1 MLKATHYFKE
11 KGKRGYK
18 RMSISTSEDG
28 SIKDYLCFFPTSAKR
43 KNPDNQV
50 SVKYSNYGR
59 TFTRIVKNKRT
70 GNSTMLVLKE
80 LW

>member
-11 KGKRGYK
+11 KGKKSYS
-18 RMSISTSEDG
+18 RMSISTMKDG
-28 SIKDYLCFFPTSAKR
+28 SISDYLKFFPTNAKK
-43 KNPDNQV
+43 KNPDNDV
-50 SVKYSNYGR
+50 RVKYSNFGR